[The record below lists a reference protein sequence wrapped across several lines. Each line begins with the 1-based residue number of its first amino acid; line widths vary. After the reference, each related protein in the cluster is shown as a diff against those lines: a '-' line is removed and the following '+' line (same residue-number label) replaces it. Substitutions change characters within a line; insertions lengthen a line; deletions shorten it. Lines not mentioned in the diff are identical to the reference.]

1 MAMFLCHF
9 LLLAMGKFGFGFIH
23 TSVLKVHSRRCSVHD
38 VSWRIWRLLL
48 QPFPAN
54 LMVGCFAI
62 ADSSQVIRTDLDNEL
77 EGACFAHCLFVN
89 MDGPDE

>member
-1 MAMFLCHF
+1 MLRSQCIVAN
-9 LLLAMGKFGFGFIH
+9 LL
-23 TSVLKVHSRRCSVHD
+23 TP
-38 VSWRIWRLLL
+38 WRLLL

-77 EGACFAHCLFVN
+77 EGVCLAHCHFVN
-89 MDGPDE
+89 IDEPDE